1 MIYDNNVAC
10 NISKEQDYLNKK
22 NIFDIFHFLLSH
34 VIVQQPTN
42 PIQYLYEL
50 LDDFIL
56 FRSGL
61 KNPRLLWT
69 KRHVDAIFG
78 NVLSRD
84 SELLPLDDYKIAM
97 KTLSVHY
104 DPCPVQVVP
113 GYIDRQTFCTEA
125 LNNMKKELMRIAN
138 ETI

>member
-1 MIYDNNVAC
+1 MY

-69 KRHVDAIFG
+69 KRYVHIYIIYTIYRTYYYHV
-78 NVLSRD
+78 
-84 SELLPLDDYKIAM
+84 
-97 KTLSVHY
+97 
-104 DPCPVQVVP
+104 
-113 GYIDRQTFCTEA
+113 
-125 LNNMKKELMRIAN
+125 
-138 ETI
+138 